1 MIAIMF
7 MYFIV
12 RTILFVRKSN
22 REESVTV
29 RLAGEGLTQGE
40 KAISKAVVLVGF
52 NLIAFVICCAFKPIF
67 LAYLVGDIAYP
78 VYKMSTKK

>member
-22 REESVTV
+22 REEN
-29 RLAGEGLTQGE
+29 A
-40 KAISKAVVLVGF
+40 AVKVVESMVKQKERMRIKWMVFAGF
-52 NLIAFVICCAFKPIF
+52 NLVAFAICALFIPIF
-67 LAYLVGDIAYP
+67 GLYLVGDIAYP